1 MKKTIKIY
9 SILLIVAICFTG
21 CESQFE
27 DFKNDD
33 ERLTSDDV
41 SAKFFFPST
50 QTNLYMPASWNYL
63 FTNIMLGTAYGGYGS
78 FGYKNSWEQP
88 DVVFNITR
96 AWGAAGNDWDTFSGY
111 FLTIDGFLR
120 QVKSG
125 GNLEN
130 AQMEAVGKI
139 MKASY
144 FSIYTDL
151 WGEIPFSEV
160 GQEGVL
166 TPKFDTQE
174 DIYKGM
180 IALLDEAMT
189 TIGDNTATG
198 EGNDDLGEFDLMFN
212 GDLQK
217 WKAYAN
223 GLKLRIALRA
233 KGAPGES
240 FADAAI
246 TEALS
251 NPLPTET
258 VGIVKDLSVD
268 RSIADNEGWYT
279 RHAGSRRTLSSIFVN
294 ALQDN
299 NDPRLSAYADPI
311 PGGSVIFGN
320 YADPANKTMVDYL
333 LANSLDRAGVSY
345 TTAMSGSNLE
355 IDISPGEHYVGM
367 PMRFVDGMKT
377 HLHKELFS
385 RQDILTEGFTEIGK
399 EINRYIMTLAEINF
413 MKAEAAVLGF
423 GGNAQASFQAG
434 IQASFDQWSVS
445 DNGYLA
451 SPMATLSG
459 SSEDQLN
466 QIGLQSWLAAY
477 MVGYQGFAIARD
489 FAIPGIT
496 DDIPNLPE
504 LFSLSH
510 PLGTKFPQR
519 VKYRQAAYDLNG
531 DNLQDAISRQGP
543 DDNATELWFAKGVKL

>member
-1 MKKTIKIY
+1 MKMTNKIY
-9 SILLIVAICFTG
+9 IYILVVAITFTS
-21 CESQFE
+21 CENQFE
-27 DFKNDD
+27 DFKNDN
-33 ERLTSDDV
+33 ESLTTEDV
-41 SAKFFFPST
+41 SAKFFFPDV
-50 QTNLYMPASWNYL
+50 QTKLYMPTHWNYL
-63 FTNIMLGTAYGGYGS
+63 FTNIMLGTAYGAYGS

-88 DVVFNITR
+88 DVVFNTTR
-96 AWGAAGNDWDTFSGY
+96 AWGAAGSDWGVFSGY

-120 QVKSG
+120 QVKPG
-125 GNLEN
+125 ANLEN
-130 AQMEAVGKI
+130 TQMEAVGQI

-144 FSIYTDL
+144 FSIYSDL
-151 WGEIPFSEV
+151 WGELPFSEV
-160 GQEGVL
+160 GQEGIL

-174 DIYKGM
+174 TIYKGLISM
-180 IALLDEAMT
+180 LDTAMT

-198 EGNDDLGEFDLMFN
+198 EGTNDLGEYDLMFN

-223 GLKLRIALRA
+223 ALKLRIALRA
-233 KGAPGES
+233 KGAPGEN

-246 TEALS
+246 TEALA

-258 VGIVKDLSVD
+258 VGIVKDLEVNGG
-268 RSIADNEGWYT
+268 IADNEGWYT
-279 RHAGSRRTLSSIFVN
+279 NFTGAFRHLSGKFVN

-311 PGGSVIFGN
+311 LGGTVTFGN
-320 YADPANKTMVDYL
+320 YSEAANKTKVDYL
-333 LANSLDRAGVSY
+333 LANSLDRAGVAY
-345 TTAMSGSNLE
+345 TSVAVGDNLE
-355 IDISPGEHYVGM
+355 VTIAAGEHYVGQ

-385 RQDILTEGFTEIGK
+385 RQDILTEGSLEIGQ
-399 EINRYIMTLAEINF
+399 EIDRYIMTLAEINF
-413 MKAEAAVLGF
+413 MKAEAAVLGL
-423 GGNAQASFQAG
+423 GGDAQSSFEAG
-434 IQASFDQWSVS
+434 IQASFDQWGVS

-451 SPMATLSG
+451 SMGILSG
-459 SSEDQLN
+459 TQADQLN
-466 QIGLQSWLAAY
+466 QLGLQSWLAAY

-496 DDIPNLPE
+496 DDIPDLPE

-531 DNLQDAISRQGP
+531 TNLQEAISRQGV
-543 DDNATELWFAKGVKL
+543 DLNTTTLWFAKGIK